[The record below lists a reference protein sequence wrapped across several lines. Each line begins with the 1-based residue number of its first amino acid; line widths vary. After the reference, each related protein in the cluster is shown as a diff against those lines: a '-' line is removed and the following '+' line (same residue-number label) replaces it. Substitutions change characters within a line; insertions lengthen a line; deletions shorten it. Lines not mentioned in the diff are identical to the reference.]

1 MSGPRFA
8 ILASCAM
15 LVFQGATSAQKTTNR
30 EIQAARVTEAPKID
44 GRLDDPC
51 WKTLPSSSGF
61 SDESLGTIVKDDTT
75 IWIGY
80 DDVKLYVAYYCH
92 DPLPKGIVGKETKRG
107 TSFRGEDR
115 VRFRLNPFNSKRG
128 EDESEINVN
137 PLGTQFAEFAGG
149 RATKQEW
156 EGAWESAARIVE
168 DGWTVEMAIPW
179 RNFVRPATNGKPVTL
194 GVNFERYQAKTQI
207 YSYWSNLGIQEHREL
222 GGQWVG
228 VVMPLPNEVKPLSV
242 LAYSFGGFDEK
253 R

>member
-179 RNFVRPATNGKPVTL
+179 RNFVRPATNGKPITL

-207 YSYWSNLGIQEHREL
+207 YSY
-222 GGQWVG
+222 
-228 VVMPLPNEVKPLSV
+228 
-242 LAYSFGGFDEK
+242 
-253 R
+253 